1 MDPNGSSEW
10 FMISAVVVRA
20 SNENAVGRWQR
31 EILTAFN
38 HTQRSDIHYRKLSPV
53 KRRLACQILSEKPV
67 RLFVVM
73 SNKKNMKGYRN
84 PKCAQEKN
92 YLYWWLTRLLLERVT
107 RFCAKWSHTIYG
119 GPRPIKMVFSQRG
132 GMSYDRL
139 ISYLRLI
146 RFQSEAGSLYLREGD
161 LKWSVVDLQL
171 IRAVAHLNEAGLQL
185 ADIVAGAFYEA
196 VCMDGKRPCN
206 PDGARLLIPRLY
218 RGERGHALGYG
229 VKPMP
234 DPIKMRLQP
243 QQRVLFESLGFPR
256 EKW

>member
-1 MDPNGSSEW
+1 MIVSSPICGSFDSKVKPGSS
-10 FMISAVVVRA
+10 
-20 SNENAVGRWQR
+20 
-31 EILTAFN
+31 
-38 HTQRSDIHYRKLSPV
+38 
-53 KRRLACQILSEKPV
+53 
-67 RLFVVM
+67 
-73 SNKKNMKGYRN
+73 
-84 PKCAQEKN
+84 
-92 YLYWWLTRLLLERVT
+92 
-107 RFCAKWSHTIYG
+107 
-119 GPRPIKMVFSQRG
+119 
-132 GMSYDRL
+132 
-139 ISYLRLI
+139 LRD
-146 RFQSEAGSLYLREGD
+146 GD